1 MDIVKLEINT
11 SPDDNDLR
19 PLFLL
24 QGAADPEHPNK
35 HPGTPPP
42 HPRRPTQ
49 F

>member
-35 HPGTPPP
+35 HPGTPHP
-42 HPRRPTQ
+42 HRPTQ